1 MAKSVNFQLCI
12 ICQVIGED
20 NLVEKPSSHEK
31 LLSAIK
37 ERAKYG
43 DVKLAELWSV
53 LKDVPFKE
61 IEEKV
66 SWHRKCYQDTTHS
79 GMLKRARERYEREVA
94 GPDESRRKP
103 SNSPQGLLTR
113 SKTAPY
119 DRVVCFFCDGEAKY
133 QQPLHMVSTKSA
145 GSSLEAAVKTSGDPK
160 LLVKLSTALDGQDA
174 HAIDVKYHKN
184 CWAKNVTGVLRKSSI
199 TEGHG
204 EETSEIAAKIEFVT
218 MTETALNSGE
228 IMNMAQLQDAFECI
242 CRENNVQSKSWNRK
256 SIKELIQREVEGVEF
271 HKPKRVNES
280 ERISVKRC
288 RDSAIHLSESLNKTT
303 ACEMKTL
310 YDAALILRKAIN
322 KSERWIFAGSLDT
335 LSNKHCPEE
344 LHCFFR
350 WIIQG
355 PNNTLSDEEKCNEV
369 RKRAMHLAQS
379 TISMCLTER
388 QLKNRKSQAINT
400 TREMPQQLAVSL
412 ASHQAIRSKEI
423 VNLLHGFGMAVEYN
437 RLLRVESQIEKTVL
451 QRMEKEDGMY
461 LPPDI
466 VKGRHVFFAIDNVDF
481 AEDTPDGK
489 RTLHG
494 TAMAIYQAT
503 DLDDEQPVLRL
514 EESTNCSRTVRELPD
529 SFTALQEC
537 PAPSPKPIVPLHPR
551 FGLMEEHEIPII
563 VSRDEFAWLFSRTFN
578 AGRIENDEDQARV
591 PVWSGYNSLVNKA
604 LPVTRVGAPP
614 LVAHPPHEWNTLLT
628 VLMQAQNISTIVV
641 GSERKTVISLD
652 MGLYLPSKKLQMA
665 RNDLNHLILRPGELH
680 IVMAMLR
687 TIGAYIDSSGID
699 MCWIESEL
707 YGPSTVKQILDGN
720 HVKRGEKAHMITLQ
734 ALFALYLDGFL
745 KTLPEL
751 RQSLFAPDGTML
763 HCSCKSALMHILEKL
778 TGESSSEVTRQT
790 SSPNAEVQFKVAI
803 VDGMAEIQSLD
814 KPEWIKT
821 CKHLAEHFNNRLF
834 SKYDENQEIRLIFD
848 RYDVP
853 SSLKSA
859 TRTRRQGLEDPVYY
873 RISDSTHIAKVP
885 LKKLLSH
892 TKTKAE
898 LTTFLAKKVKE
909 RGQVLRRQLVV
920 AWGKE
925 CEATHKDMGHLQS
938 DHEEADTK
946 IILHAVDATADGA
959 TDLTIHSPD
968 TDVLVLAIRRS
979 SEMCLNTSFVTGR
992 GTSHRSIKLQPIA
1005 EALGPEKTAAL
1016 PAFHAITGADNT
1028 GSLSGKGKV
1037 SCWKAFLEADDSVLN
1052 ALAKLGREEEP
1063 GTDIKVGIERFVCQL
1078 CLPRTDITTV
1088 KELRWFLFRKKQAES
1103 DKLPPTQAA
1112 LHQAILRA
1120 HFQLLVWNKD
1130 TEPNPVLPSPSDY
1143 GWVMENAEWVPVMT
1157 TLPPAPEAVIEL
1169 VKCGC
1174 SKERCSTNRCQC
1186 RRAGLLCTDLC
1197 SCSDDSECENQHDD
1211 DQYQYDEDES
1221 DEDECSDDFSVILI
1235 ICDIIAN
1242 WIIKVGFS

>member
-1 MAKSVNFQLCI
+1 
-12 ICQVIGED
+12 
-20 NLVEKPSSHEK
+20 
-31 LLSAIK
+31 
-37 ERAKYG
+37 
-43 DVKLAELWSV
+43 
-53 LKDVPFKE
+53 
-61 IEEKV
+61 
-66 SWHRKCYQDTTHS
+66 
-79 GMLKRARERYEREVA
+79 ML
-94 GPDESRRKP
+94 
-103 SNSPQGLLTR
+103 Q
-113 SKTAPY
+113 
-119 DRVVCFFCDGEAKY
+119 
-133 QQPLHMVSTKSA
+133 H
-145 GSSLEAAVKTSGDPK
+145 
-160 LLVKLSTALDGQDA
+160 
-174 HAIDVKYHKN
+174 
-184 CWAKNVTGVLRKSSI
+184 
-199 TEGHG
+199 
-204 EETSEIAAKIEFVT
+204 
-218 MTETALNSGE
+218 
-228 IMNMAQLQDAFECI
+228 
-242 CRENNVQSKSWNRK
+242 ENNS
-256 SIKELIQREVEGVEF
+256 F
-271 HKPKRVNES
+271 
-280 ERISVKRC
+280 
-288 RDSAIHLSESLNKTT
+288 
-303 ACEMKTL
+303 
-310 YDAALILRKAIN
+310 
-322 KSERWIFAGSLDT
+322 IFS
-335 LSNKHCPEE
+335 
-344 LHCFFR
+344 F
-350 WIIQG
+350 
-355 PNNTLSDEEKCNEV
+355 
-369 RKRAMHLAQS
+369 
-379 TISMCLTER
+379 
-388 QLKNRKSQAINT
+388 
-400 TREMPQQLAVSL
+400 
-412 ASHQAIRSKEI
+412 
-423 VNLLHGFGMAVEYN
+423 
-437 RLLRVESQIEKTVL
+437 
-451 QRMEKEDGMY
+451 
-461 LPPDI
+461 
-466 VKGRHVFFAIDNVDF
+466 
-481 AEDTPDGK
+481 
-489 RTLHG
+489 
-494 TAMAIYQAT
+494 
-503 DLDDEQPVLRL
+503 RL

-734 ALFALYLDGFL
+734 ALFALYLDEFL

-751 RQSLFAPDGTML
+751 RQCLENLSREVIEAFKEGDKEKIERAHQCFVDGISSSKVIEKMLEFDAANNRSPLFVVMRHYMCMIMEMFAFIRSVRSGNWKLHLITLEQFTKYFFAHDRLNYSRMIPLCLAEMASLEASDPSIHQEFMNGNWVVNKNDSVSFCAVGADNALEHLNRSMKVSGGLVGITQNESARAKFFLIAPELARLSSEAKSMAGVSLHTPEQHHNLSAAIVAREDKGVRQLIAAIKSFTNPFSVSKDSASNNDLYNLVTKVVMSKEIKNDLCQQSEIGRKLFNTFVDERLKTGKVNLWSTMKKRKLKTWKSSCKVIKMKTAVKVVELKEDRSLFARLMMICKSRPEVDIKEAIALYEFSVVPRSLFAPDGTML
-763 HCSCKSALMHILEKL
+763 HCPCKSALMHILEKL

-848 RYDVP
+848 RCDVP

-898 LTTFLAKKVKE
+898 LTAFLAKKVKE
-909 RGQVLRRQLVV
+909 RGQVFRRQLVV

-946 IILHAVDATADGA
+946 IILHAVDATAEGA

-1052 ALAKLGREEEP
+1052 ALAKLGREEEA
-1063 GTDIKVGIERFVCQL
+1063 GADIKVGIERFVCQIY
-1078 CLPRTDITTV
+1078 LPRTDITTV
-1088 KELRWFLFRKKQAES
+1088 KELRWFLFRKKQAE
-1103 DKLPPTQAA
+1103 LPPRQAA

-1143 GWVMENAEWVPVMT
+1143 GWAMENAEWVPVMT

-1197 SCSDDSECENQHDD
+1197 SCSDDSECENQNDD

-1221 DEDECSDDFSVILI
+1221 DEDECNDE
-1235 ICDIIAN
+1235 
-1242 WIIKVGFS
+1242 